1 VGPLTRLLDGRVAIV
16 TGAGRGL
23 GREEARALAAEGAD
37 VIVNDVGASLAGEG
51 TDRAPAAAVVQEITA
66 AGGRAVAN
74 TEDVASWD
82 GARRTVEQAYD
93 TFGRL
98 DILVNNAG
106 VLRDRMSFNM
116 SEEEIDVVLR
126 VHCKGHFAMA
136 RHACAR
142 WREAAKASGSTYG
155 RIINTA
161 SEAGL
166 MGSAGNSNYAMAKAA
181 IAALTVSLA
190 REMGKYGVT
199 SNFIAPR
206 ARTRM
211 TESMP
216 NNGMFAKPAE
226 GFDVF
231 DPAWPAELV
240 VFLASPEAADVNGQG
255 FVVWGGQV
263 SLVRGWSVAGEITAP
278 NAPIRAR
285 DLVARKDELFGAEPR
300 EPLPYLQVKKG

>member
-1 VGPLTRLLDGRVAIV
+1 MAMLEGRVAIV

-23 GREEARALAAEGAD
+23 GREEARALAAEGAA
-37 VIVNDVGASLAGEG
+37 VIVNDIGTSLAGDG
-51 TDRAPAAAVVQEITA
+51 TDQGPAAAVVREITA

-74 TEDVASWD
+74 REDIASWD
-82 GARRTVEQAYD
+82 GARRTIEQAWD
-93 TFGRL
+93 TYGRL
-98 DILVNNAG
+98 DVLVNNAG

-116 SEEEIDVVLR
+116 AEGEFDVVMR

-142 WREAAKASGSTYG
+142 WREAAKASGATYG

-166 MGSAGNSNYAMAKAA
+166 LGSAGNSNYAMAKAA
-181 IAALTVSLA
+181 IAALTVSIA

-216 NNGMFAKPAE
+216 NHSMFDRPE
-226 GFDVF
+226 SGFDTF

-240 VFLASPEAADVNGQG
+240 VFLASEHAADVNGQG
-255 FVVWGGQV
+255 FIVWGGTV
-263 SLVRGWSVAGEITAP
+263 AHVRGWHVVGQIESSGKPITT
-278 NAPIRAR
+278 R
-285 DLVARKDELFGAEPR
+285 DLVARKTELFGGEPPQPR
-300 EPLPYLQVKKG
+300 PYL

>member
-1 VGPLTRLLDGRVAIV
+1 MPLLDGKVAIV

-23 GREEARALAAEGAD
+23 GREEALALAAEGAK
-37 VIVNDVGASLAGEG
+37 VIVNDIGASLAGEG
-51 TDRAPAAAVVQEITA
+51 KDTSPAAEVVRDIEA
-66 AGGRAVAN
+66 AGGTAV
-74 TEDVASWD
+74 TGGEDIASWD
-82 GARRTVEQAYD
+82 GARRTIEQAYD
-93 TFGRL
+93 TYGRL

-116 SEEEIDVVLR
+116 SEEEFDLVLR
-126 VHCKGHFAMA
+126 VHCKGHFATA
-136 RHACAR
+136 RHACER
-142 WREAAKASGSTYG
+142 WRNAAKASGTTYG

-166 MGSAGNSNYAMAKAA
+166 LGSAGNSNYAMAKAA
-181 IAALTVSLA
+181 IAALTISIA

-216 NNGMFAKPAE
+216 NNSMFAKPDS

-231 DPAWPAELV
+231 HPAWPAQLV
-240 VFLASPEAADVNGQG
+240 VFLASEHAADVNGQG

-263 SLVRGWSVAGEITAP
+263 SLVKGWHFAGEITKPGA
-278 NAPIRAR
+278 AITAQ
-285 DLVARKDELFGAEPR
+285 DLIARKDELFGDQSR
-300 EPLPYLQVKKG
+300 EPAYM